1 MIRSGNNILKNGE
14 CLFKSQALESY
25 LEHNYNTT
33 TYLTLNYSDV
43 TSDNPIIVYYKT
55 SNGVDKKTLVGKSES
70 GNNLNFTTPNN
81 TLYKSFYF
89 RGSLENVH
97 KFSFNRTCRGN
108 LIKLMNQFPNLSS
121 FSINNGIFN
130 QNISNSFFP
139 SNLINFYINDNS
151 LSGNINTIGNL
162 NNIET
167 IYLRYCNFNGNF
179 TNIDFKNLIK
189 LNYYIYHR

>member
-97 KFSFNRTCRGN
+97 KFSFNRRGY
-108 LIKLMNQFPNLSS
+108 IGALS
-121 FSINNGIFN
+121 
-130 QNISNSFFP
+130 
-139 SNLINFYINDNS
+139 
-151 LSGNINTIGNL
+151 
-162 NNIET
+162 
-167 IYLRYCNFNGNF
+167 
-179 TNIDFKNLIK
+179 
-189 LNYYIYHR
+189 